1 MSSTS
6 LKSGNPSDEVRLS
19 VESLRPILERMLV
32 KQSMFQFDAATAVQR
47 MLEADLYGIPAHGC
61 GRIGE
66 YLDALDMG
74 DIDPR
79 ARVLTLEDAPSFAAL
94 DGSRAMG
101 QVAATKGAELAAEK
115 ASESGIA
122 LVTIGNS
129 QTFGAAAVY
138 VRLIAERGLI
148 GLCLSSTGGATVT
161 APGTTAGAVGNSPL
175 AYAVPVRDS
184 HPVVFDAACGMHS
197 WGKLELLGRYGVPFP
212 HGVAFDVE
220 GSETNE
226 PDSARTMHP
235 SGGPFGFGLSLLCS
249 ILAGPLAGG
258 KTPIHKKKRSPA
270 AEDSQHVFL
279 AIEISR
285 FTNPEQFQQELRS
298 TLEDIRNLPPVD
310 AANPVRIPGDRQMA
324 CFQEFSE
331 TGIPIHRSIAD
342 EIKQRA
348 EMLKV
353 DVAW

>member
-1 MSSTS
+1 
-6 LKSGNPSDEVRLS
+6 
-19 VESLRPILERMLV
+19 MLV
-32 KQSMFQFDAATAVQR
+32 KRSMFQFDAATAVQR

-66 YLDALDMG
+66 YLDALDVG

-79 ARVLTLEDAPSFAAL
+79 ARVLTLQDAPAFAVL

-115 ASESGIA
+115 AAENGIA
-122 LVTIGNS
+122 MVTIGNS
-129 QTFGAAAVY
+129 QTLGAAAVY

-175 AYAVPVRDS
+175 AYAVPVQGS

-197 WGKLELLGRYGVPFP
+197 WGKLELLGRYGIPFP
-212 HGVAFDVE
+212 EGIAFDAQ
-220 GSETNE
+220 GAETNIL
-226 PDSARTMHP
+226 DTARTMHP
-235 SGGPFGFGLSLLCS
+235 TGGAFGFGLSLLCS

-258 KTPIHKKKRSPA
+258 RTPIHKKRSPS

-279 AIEISR
+279 AIDIAQ
-285 FTNPEQFQQELRS
+285 FTNPETFQKELQA
-298 TLEDIRNLPPVD
+298 TLEEIRNLPPID
-310 AANPVRIPGDRQMA
+310 ALNPVRIPGDRQMA
-324 CFQEFSE
+324 CFREYSE
-331 TGIPIHRSIAD
+331 TGIPIHRGIAE

-348 EMLKV
+348 EKLKV
-353 DVAW
+353 EVSW